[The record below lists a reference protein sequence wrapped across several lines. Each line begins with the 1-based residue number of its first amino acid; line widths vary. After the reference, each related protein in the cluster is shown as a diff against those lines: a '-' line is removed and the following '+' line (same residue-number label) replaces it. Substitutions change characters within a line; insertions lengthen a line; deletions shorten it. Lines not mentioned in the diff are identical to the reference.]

1 MAAKE
6 EAAVLKYLKKNPSQE
21 ALDISFGTDIDE
33 SVVKETLVALEGKGQ
48 VEQKDVGGRPQ
59 WSLAAPKP
67 KPAPAPAPKSEPVVS
82 GDFSESEKPA
92 KAPRP
97 APVPDDSDDE
107 AAPKGGVSKGF
118 VLGVSL
124 VVLLVALA
132 GGWVLGGMQA
142 SAASKALAESEL
154 KSLRDSTKLGIMQLN
169 VRIDGLESQIRDLK
183 AAPAP
188 KEEPAAKKPAAKPAK
203 KKKK

>member
-6 EAAVLKYLKKNPSQE
+6 ETAVLKFLKKNPSQE
-21 ALDISFGTDIDE
+21 ALDISFGIDIDE
-33 SVVKETLVALEGKGQ
+33 SLVKETLIALEGKGQ

-67 KPAPAPAPKSEPVVS
+67 KPAPVPVPKADPVAS
-82 GDFSESEKPA
+82 NEFSEVEKPS
-92 KAPRP
+92 KATR
-97 APVPDDSDDE
+97 AAAVADDE
-107 AAPKGGVSKGF
+107 DESAPKGGVSKGF

-124 VVLLVALA
+124 VVLLVALG

-142 SAASKALAESEL
+142 SAASNALVATDL
-154 KSLRDSTKLGIMQLN
+154 KNMRDSTKLDIMKLN

>member
-33 SVVKETLVALEGKGQ
+33 SVVKETLAALEGKGQ

-67 KPAPAPAPKSEPVVS
+67 KPAPAPKPEPVVS
-82 GDFSESEKPA
+82 GDISESEKPA
-92 KAPRP
+92 KASR
-97 APVPDDSDDE
+97 AVAVPDDSDDE

-132 GGWVLGGMQA
+132 GGWVLGGLQA
-142 SAASKALAESEL
+142 SAASKALSDAEI